1 MTVWP
6 RLIGHRG
13 AMAHAPENTLASIA
27 KAAEHGLTMVEIDA
41 KLSADGVPMVI
52 HDEALERLTDG
63 AGLVRDST
71 AEELSRL
78 DAGARFDPAFA
89 GERIPT
95 LEAVLRLCL
104 DLDLGIN
111 IEIKPCPGR
120 SLKTAERIMQVAT
133 SVWPADRDPPLL
145 SSFIWPCLEVART
158 IRPDWPRGLL
168 IGMVGRRW
176 QDWASGLDVA
186 TLNVGDAYVDW
197 DRGGMDPYLEAG
209 LPVLIWT
216 VNDRA
221 AAKRFLD
228 AGATSIIT
236 DDPVALAGL

>member
-1 MTVWP
+1 MTMWP

-27 KAAEHGLTMVEIDA
+27 KAAELGVTMVEIDA

-52 HDEALERLTDG
+52 HDERLERLTDG
-63 AGLVRDST
+63 QGRVRDT
-71 AEELSRL
+71 NAEALGRL
-78 DAGARFDPAFA
+78 DAGTKFDAAFA

-120 SLKTAERIMQVAT
+120 SLETAERVMQVAA
-133 SVWPADRDPPLL
+133 SVWPEDRDPPLL
-145 SSFIWPCLEVART
+145 SSFIWPCLEVARAV
-158 IRPDWPRGLL
+158 RPDWPRGLL

-176 QDWASGLDVA
+176 QDWVPGLDVA
-186 TLNVGDAYVDW
+186 TLNIGDVYVDW
-197 DRGGMDPYLEAG
+197 DRGGMARYLEPG

-236 DDPVALAGL
+236 DDPVALADL